1 VITINIGEFVCYL
14 CKSSPSLNPNVNKF
28 ETRHGVSNRRHFES
42 CCLWPYLRGG
52 VGTKKGPLCAFL
64 GAKCTPYL
72 KVHLKASSGVK
83 GLNSDYSTK
92 MT

>member
-1 VITINIGEFVCYL
+1 M
-14 CKSSPSLNPNVNKF
+14 
-28 ETRHGVSNRRHFES
+28 
-42 CCLWPYLRGG
+42 
-52 VGTKKGPLCAFL
+52 GTKKGPLCAIL

-72 KVHLKASSGVK
+72 KAHLKASSGVK